1 MFLSDRQA
9 ASCAI
14 ILLILPPP
22 HITVNIPDVSVILRN
37 FFVVGVLVFLR
48 D

>member
-1 MFLSDRQA
+1 VFLSDRQA

-14 ILLILPPP
+14 ILLILPPY
-22 HITVNIPDVSVILRN
+22 ITVNIPDVSVILRN